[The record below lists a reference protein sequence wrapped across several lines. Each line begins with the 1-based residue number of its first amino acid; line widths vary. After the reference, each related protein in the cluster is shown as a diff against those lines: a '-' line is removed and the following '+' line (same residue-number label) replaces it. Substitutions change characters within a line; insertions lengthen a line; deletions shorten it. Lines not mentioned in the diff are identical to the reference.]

1 MYYPGP
7 ALGFI
12 EFPWAFAFFLRIQA
26 DLRSSD
32 KVLSL
37 HYGFQR
43 QFRIIV
49 NIPQNHHCGSTA
61 HASFTVKMNPC
72 IRRQAPH
79 KGNELTYGG
88 FGWGAYGRLW
98 ESGHNGARP
107 GRLRPPLCWQTV
119 Q

>member
-1 MYYPGP
+1 MHRVIKHMYYPGP

-12 EFPWAFAFFLRIQA
+12 EFPWAFAFFLRVQA

-88 FGWGAYGRLW
+88 FGWGRMVGYGKADIM
-98 ESGHNGARP
+98 EP
-107 GRLRPPLCWQTV
+107 GPGG
-119 Q
+119 